1 MSDLKNRNVGLD
13 VLRILLAFLVV
24 GIHVIAPAT
33 GAVARN
39 VDGAVTKFFVCG
51 LEAVCYPA
59 VNTYVILS
67 GFFTF
72 AHKKSFSA
80 VVRSLGKLW
89 LCLIFFSVLGMI
101 VSSVYYQ
108 QLPTFTTFVTRLFP
122 ICSGEWWYMTNYFIL
137 MLISPMLNQL
147 IDQYSVK
154 QHLYTLGGALIICC
168 IIPFFLKYEDFIGL
182 NIGYGLI
189 WFIVLYCTGAFLYR
203 TKDLIINQSPK
214 LYMLG
219 FICMT
224 FLYVLVNYVLGKF
237 AITRGFG
244 FSAYNSLLVHIEAIL
259 LFCTFYT
266 MKVKSYNMSKV
277 IIWLGEVSLASYV
290 FHCQSDFGPLLW
302 QLTEPAKYANSL
314 ILVPITFSIMIGVFV
329 VSICLESF
337 RKWLLKYIPV
347 EGWINKV
354 INFVLPKDL
363 L

>member
-39 VDGAVTKFFVCG
+39 VDWAVTKFFVYG

-80 VVRSLGKLW
+80 VVRSLGRLW

-108 QLPTFTTFVTRLFP
+108 QLPTFTTFVKRLFP

-154 QHLYTLGGALIICC
+154 QHLYALGGALVICS
-168 IIPFFLKYEDFIGL
+168 IVPFFLKYEDFIGL
-182 NIGYGLI
+182 NTGYGLI
-189 WFIVLYCTGAFLYR
+189 WFIVLYCTGAILYR
-203 TKDLIINQSPK
+203 TKDFIINKSSK
-214 LYMLG
+214 IYMLG
-219 FICMT
+219 FVCLT
-224 FLYVLVNYVLGKF
+224 FLYVLVNNVLSKF
-237 AITRGFG
+237 EITRGFG
-244 FSAYNSLLVHIEAIL
+244 FSAYNSLLVYIEAIL

-266 MKVKSYNMSKV
+266 IRVKSYNMSKV
-277 IIWLGEVSLASYV
+277 IIWLGGVSLASYV

-302 QLTEPAKYANSL
+302 QLTEPSKYANSL
-314 ILVPITFSIMIGVFV
+314 ILIPITLSIMLGVFV
-329 VSICLESF
+329 LSICLESV
-337 RKWLLKYIPV
+337 RKCLLKYIPV